1 MKTKQV
7 PSTILF
13 AEDDELVRQ
22 IAEETLRGAGYRVV
36 AVGDGVEAL
45 EALRQVQPD
54 LILSDVRMP
63 RCDGFEFLQRVRRDP
78 VNLSTPFI
86 IMSAKADTA
95 DQRMGMSLGADDYV
109 TKPYKPEDLLK
120 TIEVRLA
127 RAALINDILQQQQRF
142 LTRVLPHELR
152 TPLTGIIGYADLM
165 MSVGESGEA
174 LTPAELLDYGRNL
187 SRSGHRLLRV
197 AEDFSLWSWL
207 ESCSFAVRSGREQEQ
222 KPALLT
228 AAMMRQWSRESAEH
242 YGRDHDFVVEMEE
255 TTLLV
260 PGEGLER
267 VVSHLID
274 NAFKFSLPGRIVQV
288 TGRAVGSNYEITVC
302 DRGRGMSDEDLGS
315 IGVMRQFGRERFEQ
329 QGIGMGLV
337 LARSFAQLGG
347 GQFQLGRNAEGP
359 GISARLSLP
368 RPTVRAGAP
377 RA

>member
-7 PSTILF
+7 PSTILY

-22 IAEETLRGAGYRVV
+22 IAVETLLGAGYRVV
-36 AVGDGVEAL
+36 AVADGVEAL
-45 EALRQVQPD
+45 EALKQVQPD

-63 RCDGFEFLQRVRRDP
+63 RCDGFKFLQKVRRDP
-78 VNLSTPFI
+78 VNLATPFI

-127 RAALINDILQQQQRF
+127 RAALINDTLQQQQRF

-165 MSVGESGEA
+165 VNVGESGET
-174 LTPAELLDYGRNL
+174 LTAAELVDYGRNL
-187 SRSGHRLLRV
+187 GRSGNRLLRV
-197 AEDFSLWSWL
+197 AEDFSLWAWL
-207 ESCSFAVRSGREQEQ
+207 ESRSFALRAGREQEQ
-222 KPALLT
+222 NPALLT

-242 YGRDHDFVVEMEE
+242 YGRDHDFLVEMEE
-255 TTLLV
+255 TTLFV

-274 NAFKFSLPGRIVQV
+274 NAFKFSLPGTQVYV
-288 TGRAVGSNYEITVC
+288 TGHGDGANYSITVS
-302 DRGRGMSDEDLGS
+302 DRGRGINDDDLAN

-347 GQFQLGRNAEGP
+347 GQFQIARNPDGT
-359 GISARLSLP
+359 GMFARLTLP
-368 RPTVRAGAP
+368 RPAVAAAAP
-377 RA
+377 KA

>member
-1 MKTKQV
+1 MNTQQV

-63 RCDGFEFLQRVRRDP
+63 RCDGFEFLQKVRRDP
-78 VNLSTPFI
+78 VNLATPFI

-120 TIEVRLA
+120 TIEVRLE

-165 MSVGESGEA
+165 MSVGESGES
-174 LTPAELLDYGRNL
+174 LTPAELVDYGRNL

-207 ESCSFAVRSGREQEQ
+207 ESSSFAVRAGRNQEG
-222 KPALLT
+222 KSITLT
-228 AAMMRQWSRESAEH
+228 AALVRQWCGNCAEV
-242 YGRDHDFVVEMEE
+242 YGRERDVLVEMAES
-255 TTLLV
+255 TALV

-267 VVSHLID
+267 VVTHLID
-274 NAFKFSLPGRIVQV
+274 NAFKFSLPGSLVHV
-288 TGRAVGSNYEITVC
+288 TAGPRGANFELTVV
-302 DRGRGMSDEDLGS
+302 DRGRGMNDDDLAN

-347 GQFQLGRNAEGP
+347 GEFQIARNPEGA
-359 GISARLSLP
+359 GMWARLTLP
-368 RPTVRAGAP
+368 RSADAVAAP
-377 RA
+377 RP

>member
-1 MKTKQV
+1 MNTQQV

-45 EALRQVQPD
+45 EALRKVRPD

-78 VNLSTPFI
+78 VNLATPFI

-109 TKPYKPEDLLK
+109 TKPYKSEDLLK
-120 TIEVRLA
+120 TIAVRLE

-174 LTPAELLDYGRNL
+174 LTPAELVDYGRNL

-222 KPALLT
+222 KSVALS
-228 AAMMRQWSRESAEH
+228 AAMMRQWSRDSAEH
-242 YGRDHDFVVEMEE
+242 YGRDHDFLVEMED
-255 TTLLV
+255 TSLLV

-267 VVSHLID
+267 VVAHLID
-274 NAFKFSLPGRIVQV
+274 NAFKFSLPGTLVYV
-288 TGRAVGSNYEITVC
+288 TGHGDGANYNITVS
-302 DRGRGMSDEDLGS
+302 DRGRGMNDDDLAN

-347 GQFQLGRNAEGP
+347 GQFQISRNPEGA
-359 GISARLSLP
+359 GMAARLTLP
-368 RPTVRAGAP
+368 RPADAGAAP
-377 RA
+377 GC